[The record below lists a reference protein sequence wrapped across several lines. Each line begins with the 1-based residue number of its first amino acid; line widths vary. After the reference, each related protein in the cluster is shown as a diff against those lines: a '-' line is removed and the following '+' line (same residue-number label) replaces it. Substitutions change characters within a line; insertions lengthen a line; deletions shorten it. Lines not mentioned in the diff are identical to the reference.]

1 MDCVDTFVLQ
11 SIELYT
17 SKSKK
22 QWIEVPQSEQS
33 RSEQRVVH
41 LEKVNTIVFFM
52 FALLRRTSIWPPC
65 MGNISVIIL
74 HILQTTIINMLDL
87 CRQLSC
93 TASTP
98 VFLTC
103 GYFCFNVSLNLIVV
117 TMIPGCKLAPW
128 TTMILVQ
135 SFTAWPY

>member
-41 LEKVNTIVFFM
+41 LEKINTIGMMIF
-52 FALLRRTSIWPPC
+52 
-65 MGNISVIIL
+65 
-74 HILQTTIINMLDL
+74 
-87 CRQLSC
+87 
-93 TASTP
+93 
-98 VFLTC
+98 C
-103 GYFCFNVSLNLIVV
+103 GIK
-117 TMIPGCKLAPW
+117 TKTHKM
-128 TTMILVQ
+128 
-135 SFTAWPY
+135 